1 MKRVI
6 DVSETLYQTCIRLV
20 SEGDPRP
27 SESCIANS
35 EPYESQG
42 DCVSREALKESI
54 RNAFKHNF
62 NGYDALMVNE
72 VYAFINNAPA
82 VGPERQK
89 AEWVDSP
96 DGLPKCCCN
105 LCGAKNVT
113 IWRSFCPNC
122 GAKMSAEAEDAALQS
137 KIDYLVQNMNISA
150 ARALVI
156 IRIITGEVH
165 I

>member
-6 DVSETLYQTCIRLV
+6 DVSDTLYKTCKRLV

-27 SESCIANS
+27 SETCIANS
-35 EPYESQG
+35 EPYEPQG
-42 DCVSREALKESI
+42 DCISRSALLNQIDTTDWSDVRLLVE
-54 RNAFKHNF
+54 
-62 NGYDALMVNE
+62 DAPTVE
-72 VYAFINNAPA
+72 
-82 VGPERQK
+82 PERPK

-105 LCGAKNVT
+105 LCGVKNVT

-122 GAKMSAEAEDAALQS
+122 GAKMSAEVEDAALQS

-150 ARALVI
+150 ARAMVI

>member
-27 SESCIANS
+27 SETCIANS
-35 EPYESQG
+35 EPYEPQG
-42 DCVSREALKESI
+42 DCVSREALKSFTYI
-54 RNAFKHNF
+54 NKGNF
-62 NGYDALMVNE
+62 NTVEGIREWID
-72 VYAFINNAPA
+72 NAPA
-82 VGPERQK
+82 VGAERPK

-122 GAKMSAEAEDAALQS
+122 GAKMSAEAKDAALQS

-150 ARALVI
+150 ARAMVI